1 MGKICK
7 TKELSMNEIIKA
19 MKERRSIRH
28 YTTEAVDDKMLDA
41 IIEAG
46 RYAPSS
52 FNNQALHITV
62 LRNMEAIAKL
72 DAVVKES
79 TQKPTY
85 NYFIDLVSQPS
96 FSINNANAPVFIIV
110 SVDPGKSDF
119 PAEDGAMVMAN
130 ILLASHSLGLGACW
144 VKQVSPLSDEPD
156 TRKVLTELGVPEQ
169 YAVIGCACVGHRG
182 GLNPAALPRQTTVNF
197 VE

>member
-1 MGKICK
+1 
-7 TKELSMNEIIKA
+7 MNEVLRA
-19 MKERRSIRH
+19 MRERRSIRH
-28 YTTEAVDDKMLDA
+28 YTTENISNEELDA

-62 LRNMEAIAKL
+62 LRNSEAIAKL

-79 TQKPTY
+79 TKKPNY
-85 NYFIDLVSQPS
+85 NYFIELVSQPG
-96 FSINNANAPVFIIV
+96 FTLNNTNAPVFIII
-110 SVDPGKSDF
+110 SVDPSKSDF

-130 ILLASHSLGLGACW
+130 MLLAAHSLDLGACW

-156 TRKVLTELGVPEQ
+156 TRAVLTELGVPEN
-169 YAVIGCACVGHRG
+169 YAIIGCACVGHRG
-182 GLNPAALPRQTTVNF
+182 GLNPEALPRQTTVNF
-197 VE
+197 VL